1 MLDAWYIRATPVRT
15 SSSFSLNTIL
25 HEGQEETRMAVSLS
39 IACAPNRVS
48 ISYLSPQ
55 TTLKHLWFCVKHFS
69 QAQTPPGPTVKPGNP
84 RSYPVVLPQ
93 VLNYPPPSILAGL
106 GSVPGVF
113 VLMSL
118 AAPPRLAWP
127 SQSDCQDFLS
137 AVSFR
142 SFIISLSLPA
152 NALTSTLQGK
162 RRPREQSDP
171 GAARMLAQLGTP
183 RHSIC
188 VRTHQASGDTT
199 W

>member
-1 MLDAWYIRATPVRT
+1 MRGRKKPKC
-15 SSSFSLNTIL
+15 S
-25 HEGQEETRMAVSLS
+25 VSLS
-39 IACAPNRVS
+39 IVWALNSVS
-48 ISYLSPQ
+48 ISTLSPQ
-55 TTLKHLWFCVKHFS
+55 TTLKYLWFCVKHFS
-69 QAQTPPGPTVKPGNP
+69 QAQTPPSPTFKPGNP
-84 RSYPVVLPQ
+84 HSYPVERLQ
-93 VLNYPPPSILAGL
+93 FLLNYPPPSILAGL
-106 GSVPGVF
+106 GSAPGVF
-113 VLMSL
+113 ALMSL
-118 AAPPRLAWP
+118 AAPPRLTRP

-137 AVSFR
+137 AVSFH

-188 VRTHQASGDTT
+188 VRTHQASRDTT

>member
-1 MLDAWYIRATPVRT
+1 MGTKQCLY
-15 SSSFSLNTIL
+15 L
-25 HEGQEETRMAVSLS
+25 VSLS
-39 IACAPNRVS
+39 PDR
-48 ISYLSPQ
+48 
-55 TTLKHLWFCVKHFS
+55 TLKHFCLCVKHFS
-69 QAQTPPGPTVKPGNP
+69 QAQTPPGPTFKPGSP
-84 RSYPVVLPQ
+84 HSYPVMLLQSLP
-93 VLNYPPPSILAGL
+93 NYPPPSILAGL
-106 GSVPGVF
+106 GSTPRVF
-113 VLMSL
+113 ALMSL

-171 GAARMLAQLGTP
+171 GAARMLAELGTP

-188 VRTHQASGDTT
+188 ERTHQASGDTT